1 MDFDTDCYDEAS
13 HLNPDGAVKVTAWLG
28 ETLSQTY
35 DLPDRRGDAAYAH
48 WDEALAEYEEIYARD
63 WSAMSLLE
71 NK

>member
-1 MDFDTDCYDEAS
+1 M
-13 HLNPDGAVKVTAWLG
+13 KVTAWLG
-28 ETLSQTY
+28 ETIRAAY